1 MHIGID
7 ASRAAYRH
15 RTGTENYSLH
25 LSRALLELD
34 SAIGAGNEF
43 TLYFSQ
49 EPAPGLFPARA
60 RCRQRVLR
68 FPRLWTHVRLSAE
81 MALHRPDVLFVPAH
95 VLPLVHPRRS
105 VVTIHDLGY
114 IHYPR
119 AHRLLDRFYLRVSTR
134 WNARHAAHV
143 LVDSGATKRDVVA
156 LLRVDPARVTVVY
169 PGLSP
174 NFAPASGG
182 TIAAVR
188 QRYSLESEYVLYV
201 GTVHPRKNLLRLVR
215 AFSRLQRQG
224 VIAERLVIAGKR
236 GWLEGEILQA
246 VREAGGHVTVTGFVP
261 EEDLPAL
268 MSGARLFAIP
278 SLFEGF
284 GLPALEA
291 MACGAP
297 VLAAYGSSLPE
308 VVGEAGVLVDPRSE
322 DDIADGMARV
332 LTNEALRQELR
343 LRGLQQATRFTW
355 EEAAQKTLAVLEEV
369 GEMR

>member
-1 MHIGID
+1 
-7 ASRAAYRH
+7 
-15 RTGTENYSLH
+15 
-25 LSRALLELD
+25 
-34 SAIGAGNEF
+34 
-43 TLYFSQ
+43 
-49 EPAPGLFPARA
+49 
-60 RCRQRVLR
+60 
-68 FPRLWTHVRLSAE
+68 
-81 MALHRPDVLFVPAH
+81 
-95 VLPLVHPRRS
+95 
-105 VVTIHDLGY
+105 
-114 IHYPR
+114 
-119 AHRLLDRFYLRVSTR
+119 
-134 WNARHAAHV
+134 
-143 LVDSGATKRDVVA
+143 
-156 LLRVDPARVTVVY
+156 VVY

-174 NFAPASGG
+174 HFAPAPGEA
-182 TIAAVR
+182 IAAVR
-188 QRYSLESEYVLYV
+188 KRYSLESDYVLYV

-215 AFSRLQRQG
+215 AYSQLKRQG
-224 VIAERLVIAGKR
+224 AIAERLVIAGKR

-291 MACGAP
+291 MACGTP

-355 EEAAQKTLAVLEEV
+355 EEAAQKTLAVLQEV
-369 GEMR
+369 AALR